1 MDERMNIRPNAS
13 PDDFLS
19 GPGIKF
25 EPEIGSAGNTL
36 WLCLGARLRD
46 MKTGAQTVLPLEQQ
60 TSNKMTGIFPVRPFV
75 FID

>member
-25 EPEIGSAGNTL
+25 ESEIGSAGNML

-60 TSNKMTGIFPVRPFV
+60 TSNKMTGIFLVWPFV